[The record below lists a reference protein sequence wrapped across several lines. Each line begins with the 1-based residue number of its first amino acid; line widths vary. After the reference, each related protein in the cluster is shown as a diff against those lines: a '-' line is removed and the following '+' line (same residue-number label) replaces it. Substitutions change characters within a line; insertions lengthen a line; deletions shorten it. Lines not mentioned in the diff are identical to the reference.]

1 MNNNNHSEPKTETI
15 AETDNFQA
23 WLAEEPDGET
33 TYYLQVGRAT
43 INFFQEE
50 WDQFLELVKA
60 IDEIQPDDDQFYR
73 LEFDN
78 VDVWMDEEDWREFK
92 NLAKEISK

>member
-1 MNNNNHSEPKTETI
+1 MTNNSHEPSTQTL

-23 WLAEEPDGET
+23 WKADEPDEET
-33 TYYLQVGRAT
+33 TYYLQLGRAT

-50 WDQFLELVKA
+50 WEEFLGFISELDDVSP
-60 IDEIQPDDDQFYR
+60 DEDGLYM

-78 VDVWMDEEDWREFK
+78 VDVWMDEEDWIEFK
-92 NLAKEISK
+92 TLATGLKS